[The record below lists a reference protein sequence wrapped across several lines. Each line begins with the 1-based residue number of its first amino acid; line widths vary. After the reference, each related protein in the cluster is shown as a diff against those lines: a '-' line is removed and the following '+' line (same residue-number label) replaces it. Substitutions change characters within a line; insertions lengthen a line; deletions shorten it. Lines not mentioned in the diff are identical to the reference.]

1 MKHDFCRRNRQITL
15 EGTEHLG
22 TLSMTVYLNPLGEG
36 RPIVIDKPILFV
48 GRHPECDII
57 LLNSRKVSR
66 KHCCIAVV
74 NNECLVRD
82 LGSTNGISVN
92 GQRVRKEAPVSIGDT
107 VTFGDVEYRLLNGE
121 VPAGAKIASQRD
133 NLPDDLPV
141 VPAVQS
147 QTPPQVQGV
156 DVTELSQEYPVV
168 IKEDAA
174 DRQDFEEEEP
184 PLKFASPGSPAAHE
198 IPRPYNF
205 DDESGP
211 DVRIIDESKS
221 FFEDEEDLD

>member
-1 MKHDFCRRNRQITL
+1 
-15 EGTEHLG
+15 
-22 TLSMTVYLNPLGEG
+22 MTVYLNPLGEG
-36 RPIVIDKPILFV
+36 RPIVMDKPILFV

-74 NNECLVRD
+74 NDKCLVRD

-92 GQRVRKEAPVSIGDT
+92 GERVRKESRVSIGDT
-107 VTFGDVEYRLLNGE
+107 VSFGDVEYRLLNGE
-121 VPAGAKIASQRD
+121 IPAGAKNASFRD
-133 NLPDDLPV
+133 NQADDSPLD
-141 VPAVQS
+141 PALRAA
-147 QTPPQVQGV
+147 PPPKVQGI
-156 DVTELSQEYPVV
+156 DVTELSQEYPVI
-168 IKEDAA
+168 IKESEA
-174 DRQDFEEEEP
+174 DQQDFEQEDP
-184 PLKFASPGSPAAHE
+184 PLKFASPDSPAARE

-221 FFEDEEDLD
+221 FFEDDEDLD